1 MKKVKQMKLLLITVL
16 FALTS
21 VLLSS
26 CYPDYGLTVQDFDIV
41 YTVRDNAADFQIYRT
56 YTLPDSVLKIGSGGI
71 LEPNNGTNDALII
84 SELNK
89 QMQAYGYTLSADSA
103 SSDLS
108 IYVGVTSSTTVTYYP
123 GWWGGYYGWYYP
135 YYGYGG
141 YSYSYTTGSLFIT
154 MIDNAKFNAQEQK
167 IGSVWN
173 AAMNGVLDSTTPAE
187 LRTRIVNGIDKMFAQ
202 SPYLKI
208 YE

>member
-1 MKKVKQMKLLLITVL
+1 M
-16 FALTS
+16 
-21 VLLSS
+21 
-26 CYPDYGLTVQDFDIV
+26 
-41 YTVRDNAADFQIYRT
+41 
-56 YTLPDSVLKIGSGGI
+56 PDSVLKIGTGGI
-71 LEPNNGTNDALII
+71 LEPNNGSNDALIL
-84 SELNK
+84 SELSK
-89 QMQAYGYTLSADSA
+89 QMQAYGYTLVDDSA
-103 SSDLS
+103 NVSLK
-108 IYVGVTSSTTVTYYP
+108 VGVTSSTTVTYYP

-154 MIDNAKFNAQEQK
+154 MIDNAKFNEQEQN
-167 IGSVWN
+167 IGAVWN

-187 LRTRIVNGIDKMFAQ
+187 LRTRIVNGIDKMFEQ